1 MKLLLNIIKCILPVF
16 FAMIFASCDLLD
28 NDSQGGTGVGD
39 VEFVMNSET
48 DFNVNPQGES
58 VKIEFSSS
66 ASWKLTLDTSSSTE
80 WISVNRTA
88 GQKGDSQVTVEV
100 QANYSGQA
108 RSATLTISADEV
120 SQVITVSQDAI
131 PEKDIQEFSIL
142 SEEAYISYVGG
153 IVEVNIV
160 HTAPYELKVTDE
172 WISEYETKASGFLVT
187 HKFLVEAN
195 PGWKERVANVAF
207 CTDRMCIPFAIIQ
220 EADPNAVEPED
231 PADRVWEGVI
241 EEGWETKEFLH
252 RPVAMRF
259 TADWCGYC
267 PMMATAL
274 DDAKEKLG
282 GNLEVMSLHCSG
294 GLQYSPLTSLERQYM
309 IAGYPTG
316 IIDGMTEVGN
326 YSTTS
331 YTTSAALEAIS
342 FTESNFSTNT
352 SISWVST
359 LQDRKVKASLSVY
372 LKEPG
377 KYKITVFAVEDNIRG
392 YQNGAGSS
400 YIHNG
405 VPRHV
410 FSSVTGDEYVA
421 SSENEVAT
429 IAYSGK
435 MPKACNLENMRL
447 VVYVQRSMEENSV
460 LATGNYGGYF
470 IDNSA
475 TAKLGESHS
484 IDFVP
489 SSDTEDMNQ

>member
-120 SQVITVSQDAI
+120 SQVITVFQDAI

-187 HKFLVEAN
+187 HKFLVDVN
-195 PGWKERVANVAF
+195 SSWKERVANIAF
-207 CTDRMCIPFAIIQ
+207 CTDQMCIPYTITQ